1 MKRILVPTDFSEH
14 AEDALKVASQIARK
28 NDSEIIILH
37 MLELPSQMND
47 AILGGASIPET
58 MLFMKK
64 ANEML
69 DEVSSR
75 PFLDNIQVTE
85 IVKIDKPIH
94 GIIQVTKDYN
104 ADLIIM
110 GSHGSSGV
118 EELLIGSNTE
128 KVVRNSE
135 IPVLVIK
142 KDIANFNT
150 SNIVFASDFSDE
162 TKKPF
167 EKLLK
172 FASFFES
179 KIHLVTICTP
189 NSFKPTHAAEKTMN
203 DFITEFNLTNYETHI
218 YNDTNIE
225 KGIINFSNR
234 INADIIGMCTHGR
247 TAFAHFFN
255 GSISEGLVNH
265 AVKPVITFKI

>member
-14 AEDALKVASQIARK
+14 AEDALKVAAKIAKK

-37 MLELPSQMND
+37 MLELPHQMND
-47 AILGGASIPET
+47 AILGGTSIPET

-69 DEVSSR
+69 DETSAR
-75 PFLDNIQVTE
+75 PYLQGIQVTE
-85 IVKIDKPIH
+85 IVKMDKPIH
-94 GIIQVTKDYN
+94 GITQVSQDN
-104 ADLIIM
+104 EIDLIVM
-110 GSHGSSGV
+110 GSHGSSGI

-142 KDIANFNT
+142 KDISDFKVE
-150 SNIVFASDFSDE
+150 NIVFASDFSEE

-167 EKLLK
+167 EKLLNFTK
-172 FASFFES
+172 FFGS
-179 KIHLVTICTP
+179 KIHFVTICTP
-189 NSFKPTHAAEKTMN
+189 NSFKPSHIVEKTMN
-203 DFITEFNLTNYETHI
+203 DFISQFNITNYTSQT

-225 KGIINFSNR
+225 KGIINFSNG

-247 TAFAHFFN
+247 TGFAHFFN

-265 AVKPVITFKI
+265 TIRPVITFKI

>member
-14 AEDALKVASQIARK
+14 AEHALKVAAQIAKK

-37 MLELPSQMND
+37 MLELPHQTND
-47 AILGGASIPET
+47 AIFGGVSIPET
-58 MLFMKK
+58 MLFMQK
-64 ANEML
+64 ANETL
-69 DEVSSR
+69 DKISESS
-75 PFLDNIQVTE
+75 FLDGISVTE
-85 IVKIDKPIH
+85 IVKMDKPIH
-94 GIIQVTKDYN
+94 GITQVSKDYDI
-104 ADLIIM
+104 DLIVM
-110 GSHGSSGV
+110 GSHGSSGL

-142 KDIANFNT
+142 KEIPDFNV
-150 SNIVFASDFSDE
+150 SNIVFASDFTEE

-167 EKLLK
+167 EKLLNFTK
-172 FASFFES
+172 LFDA
-179 KIHLVTICTP
+179 KVHLVSICTP
-189 NSFKPTHAAEKTMN
+189 NSFKPTHVIENVMN
-203 DFITEFNLTNYETHI
+203 NFVSGFNLTNYSTHI

-225 KGIINFSNR
+225 KGILNFSNS

-247 TAFAHFFN
+247 TGFSYFFN

-265 AVKPVITFKI
+265 AIRPVITLKI

>member
-14 AEDALKVASQIARK
+14 AEDALKVAAQIAKK
-28 NDSEIIILH
+28 NDSEIIVLH
-37 MLELPSQMND
+37 MLELPHQMND

-69 DEVSSR
+69 DTISSR
-75 PFLDNIQVTE
+75 PYLDGIPLTE
-85 IVKIDKPIH
+85 IVKMDKPIH
-94 GIIQVTKDYN
+94 GITQVSKDYDV
-104 ADLIIM
+104 DLIVM

-142 KDIANFNT
+142 KDISNFNV
-150 SNIVFASDFSDE
+150 SNIVFASDFSAE

-167 EKLLK
+167 EKLLNFTK
-172 FASFFES
+172 FFES

-189 NSFKPTHAAEKTMN
+189 NSFKPTHVIEKAMR
-203 DFITEFNLTNYETHI
+203 DFIIEFNITNYTTHI

-225 KGIINFSNR
+225 KGIINFANS

-247 TAFAHFFN
+247 TGFAHFFN

-265 AVKPVITFKI
+265 AIRPVITLKI